1 MARVTAYQATDK
13 QLFIDRKDYILH
25 QTNINAAED
34 VRKLVQASPDA
45 SPATEVEQFIV
56 GNLNVL
62 REIFSRKFNPSEK
75 SEALKDEEPVVA
87 DI

>member
-25 QTNINAAED
+25 QTNLNAAED
-34 VRKLVQASPDA
+34 VRKLLANPEIIAAQD
-45 SPATEVEQFIV
+45 VERFIV

-75 SEALKDEEPVVA
+75 SEALKDEDTA
-87 DI
+87 SSDI